1 MKPFQHLSMRH
12 RRFIIAGSVILGAGV
27 IDLLFFSA
35 HLRTWLELNTRLS
48 FTKDKLV
55 SMEEALHHRERVE
68 ALCKKFEQRILA
80 TGTDAEELSFLLK
93 ELESLT
99 RTRKVQ
105 VKSIRPL
112 PSQWVGNYRKF
123 LVSLQVEGRVHNML
137 EFLYSVGASPKIL
150 TVESLKIQ
158 ALRTGPNLL
167 SANILISRT
176 SAGSKLQQQY
186 Q

>member
-1 MKPFQHLSMRH
+1 MCTSNYYIKIFSM
-12 RRFIIAGSVILGAGV
+12 
-27 IDLLFFSA
+27 
-35 HLRTWLELNTRLS
+35 
-48 FTKDKLV
+48 KDKLIR
-55 SMEEALHHRERVE
+55 MEGALHRREQVE

-80 TGTDAEELSFLLK
+80 TGTDAEELGFLLK

-123 LVSLQVEGRVHNML
+123 LVSLEVEGRVHNML
-137 EFLYSVGASPKIL
+137 ELLYSIDSSPKIL
-150 TVESLKIQ
+150 TVESLRIQ
-158 ALRTGPNLL
+158 ALRAGPNLL
-167 SANILISRT
+167 STNILISRT
-176 SAGSKLQQQY
+176 SAGSRLRQQY